1 MPGYKK
7 QRINRVKNSDEQG
20 SLIAGVTVQLSS
32 PEVVEICGAAG
43 YDFVWIDAEHGVFE
57 LETAA
62 QMFRAADVYGM
73 TPLFRV
79 PSHDPSLIM
88 RALDAG
94 AMGVIIPN
102 VSTREQAQAVVN
114 AARYKMKDNGGTRGA
129 CPATR
134 ATNYQTSD
142 WNGFATWS
150 NSNVTVWALIETIA
164 GIENI
169 DEILEVEG
177 IDALAL
183 GPFDLAHEMG
193 FPGQVQHP
201 QVIAALGQVVAKA
214 QQKGIDVV
222 ASLFSDSASGVLAE
236 RAHWFEQGVR
246 IFSVG
251 SDRGLVSRAF
261 SERATS
267 VRSSAL

>member
-1 MPGYKK
+1 MSDYKPP
-7 QRINRVKNSDEQG
+7 RVNRVKNTDG
-20 SLIAGVTVQLSS
+20 RALLVAGVTVQVSS
-32 PEVVEICGAAG
+32 PEVVEMCGAAG
-43 YDFVWIDAEHGVFE
+43 YDFVWIDAEHGSFE
-57 LETAA
+57 LETAV
-62 QMFRAADVYGM
+62 QMFRAADVFGM

-94 AMGVIIPN
+94 AMGVIVPN
-102 VSTREQAQAVVN
+102 VSTRQQAQAVVS
-114 AARYKMKDNGGTRGA
+114 AARYKWGGNGGTRGA
-129 CPATR
+129 CPGTR

-142 WNGFATWS
+142 WSGFANWS

-164 GIENI
+164 GVNNI

-177 IDALAL
+177 IDAIAL

-201 QVIAALGQVVAKA
+201 EVTAALGRVVEKA
-214 QQKGIDVV
+214 QQKGVDVV
-222 ASLFSDSASGVLAE
+222 ASLFSESASGMAAE
-236 RAHWFEQGVR
+236 RAHWFAQGVR

-251 SDRGLVSRAF
+251 SDRGLVARAF
-261 SERATS
+261 RERAAAARDVS
-267 VRSSAL
+267 L